1 MQIKKITA
9 LFMMLAAVA
18 SPAFSQSVHGGT
30 LPPLKPVEKTVYDT
44 AYVKVYYEFSYR
56 PDSLSKGRKDGQ
68 TILLKGDKA
77 QSFVDYFDDRTDFI
91 NDSLAAAKRPPMEA
105 FTMNMGMMKRMA
117 YTYPL
122 VIDRS
127 RNVAIIQVDNM
138 NTYQYT
144 QPVPEISWQTVEGDT
159 TICDVACRKAVC
171 RFGGRDWTAWY
182 APTFDLHTGPYL
194 FGGLPGLIFS
204 ICDTKDNYR
213 FTLNGLENLG
223 KGVPVYLKSGNKILH
238 TTRDKVRKAVEN
250 EQADIYKAFQLQN
263 PGAVFTPQAGDT
275 GRRPYNPIELE

>member
-56 PDSLSKGRKDGQ
+56 PDSLSRGRTDGQ
-68 TILLKGDKA
+68 TILLVGDKA
-77 QSFVDYFDDRTDFI
+77 QGFVDYFDDRTDFI

-105 FTMNMGMMKRMA
+105 FMMNMGLIKRKA
-117 YTYPL
+117 YEYPL

-127 RNVAIIQVDNM
+127 RSVAIIQVNNV

-144 QPVPEISWQTVEGDT
+144 QPIPEISWQTVEGDT

-223 KGVPVYLKSGNKILH
+223 KGVPVYLNSGNKILH
-238 TTRDKVRKAVEN
+238 TTRFNAFT
-250 EQADIYKAFQLQN
+250 ADL
-263 PGAVFTPQAGDT
+263 
-275 GRRPYNPIELE
+275 